1 MLTVELRK
9 KEREE
14 TQQPVLGY
22 DREERIDTIKKTL
35 FFNWGKNLY
44 FWKVNLLPKG

>member
-22 DREERIDTIKKTL
+22 DREERIDKEGSWAVLRDPSAI
-35 FFNWGKNLY
+35 
-44 FWKVNLLPKG
+44 